1 MTRTLSVP
9 RLFLTLPLLFMVTLA
24 AAADTIR
31 LKNGRVVKGNV
42 ERYSNSE
49 FVVRLESGD
58 RMILLVDNVESV
70 EFDSTS
76 APAPAPSAG
85 GSAPGGAAA
94 YETPVVVGTAR
105 EVTATGVQ
113 VRRGDPVRITAS
125 GEIRFADGRRS
136 GPAGAREIESWP
148 FPGEP
153 FGMLVA
159 MVGSPTSPTYEPIGE
174 SKQFTAASDGEVFL
188 QVNARS
194 LEGATGSYN
203 ARISVGSSGSAGGT
217 STPAT
222 PAPQPPPM
230 HTESRQLR
238 YDLEVSSTT
247 EWVDTGIDV
256 ITGDTLRIT
265 AEGTINYT
273 ASKTCGPDGG
283 KREWQDLIR
292 ELPVNDAGRG
302 TLVGIIGDG
311 SVAKAFLV
319 GAKYEGGVRS
329 TGRLFL
335 GVNDDDY
342 KNNKGSFRARVEIV
356 PERR

>member
-1 MTRTLSVP
+1 MTRTLSAP
-9 RLFLTLPLLFMVTLA
+9 RLFLLLLMPLVAALA
-24 AAADTIR
+24 ATADTIR
-31 LKNGRVVKGNV
+31 LKNGRVVKGQV

-49 FVVRLESGD
+49 FVVRLDSGD

-70 EFDSTS
+70 EFDATS
-76 APAPAPSAG
+76 APAPAPGAG
-85 GSAPGGAAA
+85 GSAPSGAAA
-94 YETPVVVGTAR
+94 YETSVVVGTTR
-105 EVTATGVQ
+105 EVAATGVQ

-125 GEIRFADGRRS
+125 GEIRFPDGRRS
-136 GPAGAREIESWP
+136 GPAGTREIESWP

-174 SKQFTAASDGEVFL
+174 SKQFTASSDGEIFL

-194 LEGATGSYN
+194 LEAASGSYA
-203 ARISVGSSGSAGGT
+203 ARISVGASGGT
-217 STPAT
+217 GGTTTTT

-230 HTESRQLR
+230 HTGPRQLR
-238 YDLEVSSTT
+238 YDLDVSSTT

-256 ITGDTLRIT
+256 VVGDTLRIT

-273 ASKTCGPDGG
+273 TSKTCGPDGG

-292 ELPVNDAGRG
+292 ALPVNDAGRG
-302 TLVGIIGDG
+302 ALVGIIGDG
-311 SVAKAFLV
+311 TVAKAFLV
-319 GAKYEGGVRS
+319 GSKYEGAVKS
-329 TGRLFL
+329 TGRLHL

-342 KNNKGSFRARVEIV
+342 KTNKGSFRVRVEIV

>member
-1 MTRTLSVP
+1 MTRTLSAP
-9 RLFLTLPLLFMVTLA
+9 RLFLALLLPLLAVLA
-24 AAADTIR
+24 APADTIR
-31 LKNGRVVKGNV
+31 LKNGRVVKGQV

-49 FVVRLESGD
+49 FVVRLDSGD

-76 APAPAPSAG
+76 APAPASSAG
-85 GSAPGGAAA
+85 GSAPSGAAA
-94 YETPVVVGTAR
+94 YETSVVVGTTR
-105 EVTATGVQ
+105 EVAATGVQ

-125 GEIRFADGRRS
+125 GEIRFPDGRRS
-136 GPAGAREIESWP
+136 GPAGTREIESWP

-174 SKQFTAASDGEVFL
+174 SKQFTASSDGEIFL

-194 LEGATGSYN
+194 LEGASGSYN
-203 ARISVGSSGSAGGT
+203 ARISVGASSTAGGT
-217 STPAT
+217 AT
-222 PAPQPPPM
+222 PSPPPPPM

-256 ITGDTLRIT
+256 VAGDTLRIT
-265 AEGTINYT
+265 AEGTINYST
-273 ASKTCGPDGG
+273 SKTCGPDGG

-292 ELPVNDAGRG
+292 ALPVNDAGRG

-311 SVAKAFLV
+311 TVAKAFLV
-319 GAKYEGGVRS
+319 GSKYEGSVKS
-329 TGRLFL
+329 TGRLHL

-342 KNNKGSFRARVEIV
+342 KNNKGSFRVRVEIV